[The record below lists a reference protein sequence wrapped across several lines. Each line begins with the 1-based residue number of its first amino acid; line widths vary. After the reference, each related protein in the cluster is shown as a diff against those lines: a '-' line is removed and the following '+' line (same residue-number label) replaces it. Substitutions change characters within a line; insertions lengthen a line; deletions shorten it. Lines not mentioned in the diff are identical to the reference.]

1 MNDIERAIETQQK
14 LITNWEQRIQELEEV
29 IKKYPWGRDGLEYDF
44 GDWRE
49 TELKRR
55 KEQIK
60 IALIIIS
67 ALEKQERYEEE
78 LGIVYKMADD
88 MALTGNVPS
97 SKEHA
102 EAIQNYL
109 DWVEAGQMVAEVED
123 E

>member
-67 ALEKQERYEEE
+67 ALEKQLNECCHCNEEIK
-78 LGIVYKMADD
+78 GIKKVKVWNGKLLPMCY
-88 MALTGNVPS
+88 S
-97 SKEHA
+97 CWSKW
-102 EAIQNYL
+102 IN
-109 DWVEAGQMVAEVED
+109 GGR
-123 E
+123 